1 MAYIIGMDLGNHFS
15 FPSYIA
21 NTDLSVSRLGGNPV
35 DLLPSNNEV
44 ANGYP
49 SVFFYSQ
56 TVAETCRKK
65 STTPPPWYGLD
76 AVRGQARPASK
87 RVRNFKRH
95 MNEQLHVDD
104 LDTNYDDLIT
114 GMIQYLMRHANEQ
127 LMTETLQTTNL
138 LSLAYPATFTASQ
151 MLHLKNLAEKA
162 TLEDGM
168 RVKVVGM
175 IAEPAAAA
183 LDYLVEH
190 GCADKEITVLVY
202 DLGGGTFDLSIVT
215 AYPQGRKAENSD
227 NIRYFDINAT
237 GGLKNLGGTEFDNV
251 MIKLLNAKAA
261 DDGAAIHKDTVE
273 RLAEVAKRELSEQT
287 EAEVDF
293 IDINTGAAITLEVT
307 RDEFEEKTASL
318 MKQTIEETQRFLDGY
333 QGPKPEMIILTG
345 GSSNMP
351 MVKRELEKAFP
362 QFAGSVQKFRPS
374 RAISYG
380 AARYSQ
386 NEEAVQ
392 QHVTHDIGIQFYR
405 GKSEDLFVDTFIPAG
420 TELPFKSRWN
430 LSHLR
435 ADGPLISQFPIMEAK
450 INNPNPDRVDQDYTL
465 ITTLEMEH
473 GPDKKADD
481 PTESR
486 MILDN
491 NGLLHVE
498 ARDPSKP
505 GMPPVKCEFH
515 LKNLS

>member
-1 MAYIIGMDLGNHFS
+1 MAFIIGMDFGNQFS
-15 FPSYIA
+15 FSSFIK
-21 NTDLSVSRLGGNPV
+21 NSDLPAARLDGEPF
-35 DLLPSNNEV
+35 DLLPAENPD
-44 ANGYP
+44 GYP

-56 TVAETCRKK
+56 AVAETCRKK
-65 STTPPPWYGLD
+65 STTPPPWYGPD
-76 AVRGQARPASK
+76 AVRTQARPSSK
-87 RVRNFKRH
+87 RLKNFKRH
-95 MNEQLHVDD
+95 MNEPLHVDD

-114 GMIQYLMRHANEQ
+114 GMIQYLMRCSNEQ
-127 LMTETLQTTNL
+127 LKTETTQTTNL

-151 MLHLKNLAEKA
+151 RLHLKNLAEKA
-162 TLEDGM
+162 TLSDGTY
-168 RVKVVGM
+168 VKVVGM

-190 GCADKEITVLVY
+190 GHTDKETTVLVY

-227 NIRYFDINAT
+227 DIRYFDINAT
-237 GGLKNLGGTEFDNV
+237 GGLKNLGGTEFDAEMLKILEKKV
-251 MIKLLNAKAA
+251 KDA
-261 DDGAAIHKDTVE
+261 DVTVNHDMLE
-273 RLAEVAKRELSEQT
+273 HLAETAKRDLSGHT
-287 EAEVDF
+287 ETEVDI
-293 IDINTGAAITLEVT
+293 IDLTTGESVTLEVT
-307 RDEFEEKTASL
+307 RNEFEKATESL
-318 MKQTIEETQRFLDGY
+318 MKQTVDEAKRFLDGY
-333 QGPKPEMIILTG
+333 QGPKPEMIVLTG

-362 QFAGSVQKFRPS
+362 QFAGLVQKFRPS

-392 QHVTHDIGIQFYR
+392 QHVTHDIGIRFYR
-405 GKSEDLFVDTFIPAG
+405 GQSDDLFVDTYIPAG
-420 TELPFKSRWN
+420 TELPFESRWS

-435 ADGPLISQFPIMEAK
+435 SNGPCTSVFSVMEAK
-450 INNPNPDRVDQDYTL
+450 INNPNPDHVDQDYL
-465 ITTLEMEH
+465 RITTLEMEH
-473 GPDKKADD
+473 GPDRKMGD

>member
-1 MAYIIGMDLGNHFS
+1 MAFIIGMDFGNYCS
-15 FPSYIA
+15 FPSYID
-21 NTDLSVSRLGGNPV
+21 NSDLSAARLGGKPI
-35 DLLPSNNEV
+35 DLLPNEV
-44 ANGYP
+44 PDGYP

-56 TVAETCRKK
+56 AVTENCRRK
-65 STTPPPWYGLD
+65 STTPPPWYGQD
-76 AVRGQARPASK
+76 AVRGQAKPASK
-87 RVRNFKRH
+87 RVKNFKRH
-95 MNEQLHVDD
+95 MNEPLHVDD

-114 GMIQYLMRHANEQ
+114 GIIQYLMRHANEQ
-127 LMTETLQTTNL
+127 LKIETLQTTNL

-151 MLHLKNLAEKA
+151 RLHLKNLAEKA
-162 TLEDGM
+162 TLSDGTHI
-168 RVKVVGM
+168 KVVGM

-190 GCADKEITVLVY
+190 GRTDKETTVLVY

-237 GGLKNLGGTEFDNV
+237 GGLKDLGGTEFDAAMLKILEEKVKEANV
-251 MIKLLNAKAA
+251 
-261 DDGAAIHKDTVE
+261 TVNHDMLE
-273 RLAEVAKRELSEQT
+273 RLAETAKWDLSDHT
-287 EAEVDF
+287 ETEVDI
-293 IDINTGAAITLEVT
+293 IDLSTGESVTLEIT
-307 RDEFEEKTASL
+307 RSEFEEKTASL
-318 MKQTIEETQRFLDGY
+318 MKRTVDEAKRFLDGY

-345 GSSNMP
+345 GSSKMP
-351 MVKRELEKAFP
+351 MVQRELEKAFP

-386 NEEAVQ
+386 NEESVQ

-405 GKSEDLFVDTFIPAG
+405 GQSGDLFVDTYIPAG
-420 TELPFKSRWN
+420 TELPFESRWN

-435 ADGPLISQFPIMEAK
+435 SNGPCISEFSVMEAK
-450 INNPNPDRVDQDYTL
+450 INNPNPDHVDQDYL
-465 ITTLEMEH
+465 RITTLEMEH
-473 GPDKKADD
+473 GPDRKMGD

>member
-1 MAYIIGMDLGNHFS
+1 MAFIIGMDFGNYRS
-15 FPSYIA
+15 FPSYID
-21 NTDLSVSRLGGNPV
+21 NSDLSAARLGGKAI
-35 DLLPSNNEV
+35 DLLPNEV
-44 ANGYP
+44 TDGYP

-56 TVAETCRKK
+56 AVAENCLKK
-65 STTPPPWYGLD
+65 STTPPPWYGQN
-76 AVRGQARPASK
+76 AVRNQAKPAAK

-95 MNEQLHVDD
+95 MNEPLHVDD

-127 LMTETLQTTNL
+127 LKTETTQTTNL

-151 MLHLKNLAEKA
+151 RLHLKNLAEKA
-162 TLEDGM
+162 TLKDGTHI
-168 RVKVVGM
+168 KVVGM

-190 GCADKEITVLVY
+190 GRTDKETTVLVY

-237 GGLKNLGGTEFDNV
+237 GGLKDLGGTEFD
-251 MIKLLNAKAA
+251 AA
-261 DDGAAIHKDTVE
+261 MLKILEEKVKEAAITVNHDMLE
-273 RLAEVAKRELSEQT
+273 RLAETAKWDLSDHT
-287 EAEVDF
+287 ETEVDI
-293 IDINTGAAITLEVT
+293 IDLSTGESVTLEIT
-307 RDEFEEKTASL
+307 RNEFEKMTAPL
-318 MKQTIEETQRFLDGY
+318 MKQTVDEAKRFLDGY

-345 GSSNMP
+345 GSSKMP
-351 MVKRELEKAFP
+351 MVQRELEKAFP

-386 NEEAVQ
+386 NEESVQ

-405 GKSEDLFVDTFIPAG
+405 GQSDKLYVDTYIPAG
-420 TELPFKSRWN
+420 TELPYESPWTQ
-430 LSHLR
+430 SHIR
-435 ADGPLISQFPIMEAK
+435 SDGPSTSVFFVMEAK
-450 INNPNPDRVDQDYTL
+450 SNNPDPDRVDQDYTL

-473 GPDKKADD
+473 GPDKKANDS
-481 PTESR
+481 TESR

-505 GMPPVKCEFH
+505 GMPSVKCEFH